1 MRRKRTKSGT
11 GDEKEP
17 NVRRITTRKRGVV
30 FSGTGISD
38 ASVGGGVADHPE
50 NDHPDIN
57 QAVVDQASAP
67 RQALPPVNLP
77 SSVPASGNMD
87 SISNEEDF
95 NPANR
100 LRQVGRRSSEY
111 EREYRLGL
119 LSRLLMRKIPLDEIA
134 AQLGISVSQ
143 VMRDRTLLAA
153 RYREAAKDLNIDE
166 MVGSSQEFYEEVQA
180 MSMRAASNAQT
191 PMPMRLAA
199 MRTALAS
206 NNDKHRFF
214 QAAGVYDVLR
224 FRRAPGGEG
233 LNDVQR
239 MMSLAEELMEEDTRD
254 RREETTP
261 NPLGEFSGGDSE
273 NLDL

>member
-1 MRRKRTKSGT
+1 MRQRATPDT
-11 GDEKEP
+11 GEKKEP
-17 NVRRITTRKRGVV
+17 NVRRITTRKRGVA
-30 FSGTGISD
+30 FSGTSISN
-38 ASVGGGVADHPE
+38 ASTGGGVADSPE
-50 NDHPDIN
+50 DDHPDIN
-57 QAVVDQASAP
+57 QAVIDQASVP

-77 SSVPASGNMD
+77 SSVPASGSVD

-100 LRQVGRRSSEY
+100 LRQVGRRSSAY

-143 VMRDRTLLAA
+143 VMRDRTLLAT
-153 RYREAAKDLNIDE
+153 RYRDAAKELNIDE
-166 MVGSSQEFYEEVQA
+166 MVGSNQEFYEEVMA
-180 MSMRAASNAQT
+180 MSMRAASNAQS
-191 PMPMRLAA
+191 PLPMRLAA

-233 LNDVQR
+233 QNDIQR
-239 MMSLAEELMEEDTRD
+239 MMGLAEELMAGEARASREDS
-254 RREETTP
+254 TP
-261 NPLGEFSGGDSE
+261 DPLGEFSGGDTE
-273 NLDL
+273 NMEL